1 MNKNKFGLVFGFFFA
16 FFHLVWIILVAV
28 GLAQLFLD
36 FILNIHM
43 VYNPFLV
50 SPFSLSR
57 SIILLIFTF
66 IIGYVFGYV
75 LAFFWNKFCDTEKKK
90 IEKDVESEIS
100 NAPTVTPAQ
109 NQNNPS

>member
-1 MNKNKFGLVFGFFFA
+1 MNKNKLGLVFGSFFA
-16 FFHLVWIILVAV
+16 FFHLIWIILVVV

-57 SIILLIFTF
+57 SIILIIFTF
-66 IIGYVFGYV
+66 VIGYVFGYV
-75 LAFFWNKFCDTEKKK
+75 LAFVWNKFCDIEKKK
-90 IEKDVESEIS
+90 IEKDIKSEIS
-100 NAPTVTPAQ
+100 STPAFTPAQ
-109 NQNNPS
+109 NKNNPS